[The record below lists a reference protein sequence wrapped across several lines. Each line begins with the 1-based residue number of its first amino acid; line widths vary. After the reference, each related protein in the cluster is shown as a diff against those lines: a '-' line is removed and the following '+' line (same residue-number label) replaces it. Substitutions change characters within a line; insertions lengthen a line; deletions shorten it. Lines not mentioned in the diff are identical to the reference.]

1 MRKARSPRRRRQP
14 VSPFEYYTV
23 VGAAIIAAGTFLM
36 NTRYSWDVW
45 EAYLIVVNIL
55 ALVYYTLDKV
65 LAWGHR
71 QRIPE
76 RTLLALALVGGSHGG
91 LAGMVL
97 FQHKIRQMNFQRAF
111 WVIVL
116 IQAAGFAIVFFG
128 FL

>member
-1 MRKARSPRRRRQP
+1 MKKARPPRRRRQP

-36 NTRYSWDVW
+36 NTRYSWDLW

-76 RTLLALALVGGSHGG
+76 KTLLALALVGGSPGG

-97 FQHKIRQMNFQRAF
+97 FQHKIRQMNFQRTF
-111 WVIVL
+111 WLIVL
-116 IQAAGFAIVFFG
+116 IQAVGVAIVFYG